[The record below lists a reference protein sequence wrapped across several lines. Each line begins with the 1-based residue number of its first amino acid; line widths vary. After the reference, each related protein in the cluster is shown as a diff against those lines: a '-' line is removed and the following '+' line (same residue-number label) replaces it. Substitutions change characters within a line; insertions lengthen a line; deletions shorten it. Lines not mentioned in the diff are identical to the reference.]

1 MFERSVKHVKSKS
14 VYDFS
19 ERMRRKWKDMHVKRL
34 MKALLVLKQ
43 FDPETI
49 AMHIRPEKD
58 RIAYNEEK
66 KRAIEENFRRV
77 HHQIS
82 EIRARLIPPK
92 DVDQEAERLNFITTN
107 VKNML
112 SSAMDEF
119 QYDAIQMELEAKVDI
134 SYLFS

>member
-1 MFERSVKHVKSKS
+1 MFERSVKHVKSKH

>member
-1 MFERSVKHVKSKS
+1 MFERSVKHVKSKR